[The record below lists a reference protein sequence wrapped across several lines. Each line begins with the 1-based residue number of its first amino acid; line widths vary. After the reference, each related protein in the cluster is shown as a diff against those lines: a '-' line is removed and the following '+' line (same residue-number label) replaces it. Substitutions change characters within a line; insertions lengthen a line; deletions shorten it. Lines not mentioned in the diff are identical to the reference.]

1 MNTYKPST
9 PKGKFIVIEGCDFT
23 GKSSVIEK
31 LVETLKDLG
40 NNACQMKALGETE
53 YGKKRRQFL
62 MENKEIL
69 SNEEQADLMIDAIQD
84 MNKKLVIKQRDA
96 IFVVCDRYWHS
107 TLVYQGICQ
116 NAPEMVEERL
126 SQANLIE
133 PDLTFILDC
142 KTSVILQRMKVR
154 AEINAYD
161 PKDGKEVEKI
171 RNAYLTLSQ
180 RENTVLVEVGSK
192 TIDEICEKILS
203 YCA

>member
-1 MNTYKPST
+1 M
-9 PKGKFIVIEGCDFT
+9 KGKFIVIEGCDFT

-31 LVETLKDLG
+31 LVDTLKNSG
-40 NNACQMKALGETE
+40 VETCQMKALGETD
-53 YGKKRRQFL
+53 YGIARRKFL
-62 MENKEIL
+62 MENKETL
-69 SNEEQADLMIDAIQD
+69 SNEEQADIMIDAMQD
-84 MNKKLVIKQRDA
+84 MNKKLLIKQEEGV
-96 IFVVCDRYWHS
+96 FVVCDRYWHS
-107 TLVYQGICQ
+107 TLVYQGMCQ
-116 NAPEMVEERL
+116 NALEMVEERL

-142 KTSVILQRMKVR
+142 KTSVILQRMKAR
-154 AEINAYD
+154 AETNAYD
-161 PKDGKEVEKI
+161 PKDENEVEKI

>member
-1 MNTYKPST
+1 M
-9 PKGKFIVIEGCDFT
+9 KGKFIVIEGCDFT
-23 GKSSVIEK
+23 GKSTVIEK
-31 LVETLKDLG
+31 LVKTLEHSG
-40 NNACQMKALGETE
+40 IEACQMKALGETD
-53 YGKKRRQFL
+53 YGIARRKFL
-62 MENKEIL
+62 MENKETL
-69 SNEEQADLMIDAIQD
+69 SNEEQADIMIDAMQD
-84 MNKKLVIKQRDA
+84 VNKKLFIKQEEGV
-96 IFVVCDRYWHS
+96 FVVCDRYWHS
-107 TLVYQGICQ
+107 TLVYQGIRQ
-116 NAPEMVEERL
+116 NALQMVEERL

>member
-1 MNTYKPST
+1 MNMKT
-9 PKGKFIVIEGCDFT
+9 KFIVIEGCDFT

-31 LVETLKDLG
+31 LVETLKNSG
-40 NNACQMKALGETE
+40 VEACQMKALGETD
-53 YGKKRRQFL
+53 YGIARRKFL
-62 MENKEIL
+62 MENKETL
-69 SNEEQADLMIDAIQD
+69 SNEEQTDIMIDAIQD

-116 NAPEMVEERL
+116 NALEMVENKL

-142 KTSVILQRMKVR
+142 QTSVILQRMKAR
-154 AEINAYD
+154 AETNAYD
-161 PKDGKEVEKI
+161 PKDRNEVEKI

-180 RENTVLVEVGSK
+180 RKNTTLIDTTNLTVEQTV
-192 TIDEICEKILS
+192 EKIMGFTS
-203 YCA
+203 

>member
-1 MNTYKPST
+1 
-9 PKGKFIVIEGCDFT
+9 
-23 GKSSVIEK
+23 
-31 LVETLKDLG
+31 
-40 NNACQMKALGETE
+40 
-53 YGKKRRQFL
+53 

-142 KTSVILQRMKVR
+142 KTSVILQRMKAR
-154 AEINAYD
+154 AETNAYD
-161 PKDGKEVEKI
+161 PKDGNEVEKI
-171 RNAYLTLSQ
+171 RNAYLILAQ
-180 RENTVLVEVGSK
+180 RKNTVLIDTTNLTVEQTV
-192 TIDEICEKILS
+192 EKIMGFTS
-203 YCA
+203 